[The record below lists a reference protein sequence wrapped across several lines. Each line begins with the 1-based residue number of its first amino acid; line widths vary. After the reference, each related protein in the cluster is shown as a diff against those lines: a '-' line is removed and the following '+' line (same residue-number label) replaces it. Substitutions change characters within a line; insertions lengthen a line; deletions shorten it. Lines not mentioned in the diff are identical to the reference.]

1 MNRRMVTAARTSQR
15 RSDFRRRGRHDSV
28 ITHRPRCQLMRVL
41 YGGIRR
47 HIGRTYRGN
56 FRRGSQGSAGCHA
69 WNNDVSILASS
80 NSIRAAQGGAGVQ
93 WQTYLTQTRRLVR
106 FAQGGTRRVRTWW
119 TGGDGITFGNFI
131 LIVPKSFRASNRLAN
146 SGNRPPSEPAD
157 PCRVGKGRVGEIGHS
172 TAWASRRKTGGY
184 S

>member
-1 MNRRMVTAARTSQR
+1 MEVFGDISAERIAETSGGGRRVR
-15 RSDFRRRGRHDSV
+15 
-28 ITHRPRCQLMRVL
+28 
-41 YGGIRR
+41 
-47 HIGRTYRGN
+47 
-56 FRRGSQGSAGCHA
+56 
-69 WNNDVSILASS
+69 
-80 NSIRAAQGGAGVQ
+80 RAATLGTTMCQFGIIELDSDGQGAGGQ
-93 WQTYLTQTRRLVR
+93 WQTYLTQTQRLVR
-106 FAQGGTRRVRTWW
+106 FAQGGTPRVRTWW

-157 PCRVGKGRVGEIGHS
+157 PCRVGKGSVGEIGHS

>member
-1 MNRRMVTAARTSQR
+1 
-15 RSDFRRRGRHDSV
+15 
-28 ITHRPRCQLMRVL
+28 MRIL

-80 NSIRAAQGGAGVQ
+80 NSIRAAQGGAGGTMANVPYSNAAFSAVCLG
-93 WQTYLTQTRRLVR
+93 WNAPGSDLVD
-106 FAQGGTRRVRTWW
+106 GW

-172 TAWASRRKTGGY
+172 TAWSSRRKTGGY